1 MKLFFHPVSTASRP
15 VMQFCVDAGIEY
27 EPVVV
32 DLTTGEHLRPPYSKI
47 NPNCLVP
54 TLQDGDFTMTESSA
68 ILKYL
73 ADKVGSQAYPKD
85 LKQRARVNELMDWFN
100 TQFYREYG
108 YHMVYPQIF
117 AHHKRQ
123 TDEINKATAE
133 WGRDKA
139 RASLKILN
147 DNVLGD
153 GRKFL
158 TGDKVTIA
166 DYFGAGILTLGETIG
181 VDISSYPN
189 VSRWIANMKAMPSW
203 ARTNE
208 IFNGFVGSLKGKPY
222 ITIN

>member
-32 DLTTGEHLRPPYSKI
+32 DLTTGEHLKPPYSKI

-73 ADKVGSQAYPKD
+73 ADKVGSQAYPRD

-108 YHMVYPQIF
+108 YHLVYPQIF
-117 AHHKRQ
+117 PHHKRQ
-123 TDEINKATAE
+123 TDDINRATAE

-139 RASLKILN
+139 RASFKILN

-166 DYFGAGILTLGETIG
+166 DYFGAGIVTLGETIG

-208 IFNGFVGSLKGKPY
+208 IFNGFVGSLKGKPF